1 MEISLTDF
9 SYSIPIRGV
18 QTLSTSPPIISLSG
32 DEVSKARTVHVNDV
46 EARFEV
52 VSADRLLVEVP
63 STALNAG
70 ISSINIT
77 SSGPLAVTSSVAVSF
92 SFKELSSTVSG
103 ISAVVQRFLKLLL
116 TSKGTS
122 YVNMSE
128 GGDVLSMVALSDGD
142 GLAKGILIDAVEGV
156 ERYMKDDPKFVQL
169 PASER
174 LHSAEVISAEWIRES
189 QTASVTI
196 RVTNQLGETVES
208 GVSI

>member
-9 SYSIPIRGV
+9 SYSI
-18 QTLSTSPPIISLSG
+18 LSAAYRLYQHRPQLSHSR
-32 DEVSKARTVHVNDV
+32 ETRYLKRTVHVNDV

-52 VSADRLLVEVP
+52 VSSTDWVEVP
-63 STALNAG
+63 SAALNAG
-70 ISSINIT
+70 VSSINIT

-92 SFKELSSTVSG
+92 SFKELTSTVSG

-122 YVNMSE
+122 YLNMSE
-128 GGDVLSMVALSDGD
+128 GGDVLSMVALSDGES
-142 GLAKGILIDAVEGV
+142 LAKGILIDAVEGV

-174 LHSAEVISAEWIRES
+174 LHSAEVISAEWVRES

-196 RVTNQLGETVES
+196 RITNQLGETVES